1 MLMGYFTW
9 TDARRHPKL
18 LKNGDYA
25 AADKIGYGGYAKVV
39 CPDNT
44 EIIETYYEG
53 YGEFDG
59 HDIYDLVVDW
69 NKDYLEDIFYR
80 MPDDHWGYHLKD
92 LASAFQ
98 RDDEYGMR
106 VEIERMIDLGLETK
120 LLREEWKRLIGI
132 TISCHDEDN
141 ANLPFPIKITTTK
154 WHRRY
159 DELVPSCN
167 CQ

>member
-1 MLMGYFTW
+1 
-9 TDARRHPKL
+9 
-18 LKNGDYA
+18 
-25 AADKIGYGGYAKVV
+25 
-39 CPDNT
+39 
-44 EIIETYYEG
+44 
-53 YGEFDG
+53 
-59 HDIYDLVVDW
+59 
-69 NKDYLEDIFYR
+69 
-80 MPDDHWGYHLKD
+80 MPGDHWGYHLKD

-106 VEIERMIDLGLETK
+106 VEIERLIDLGLETK

-141 ANLPFPIKITTTK
+141 ANLPYPIKITTTK